1 MIGSVIRRLAT
12 LLLVLCT
19 AGTAQ
24 EAPRPADL
32 ITALLREDGLG
43 PTDLEIQDRRLLRTR
58 ESTRQFYA
66 RKEPHLLPAVRRALD
81 RPLDVSRV
89 AGEVFAKVAGA
100 KGLAPTLQELQ
111 AYHREALLT
120 GGWGKPEPLAGLDAL
135 EPEAAEAVAA
145 IHAGL
150 ELGARHVERAMK
162 PLSVEERDHLRRVLP
177 LWLTRLRPEQREGMQ
192 TGEEDADERKA
203 LERCARLWARV
214 DEKELRMGWVALV
227 TLVANH
233 LPALKQQPEFRPAI
247 RLDAP
252 AGPILLRGHG
262 NDSGDVDA
270 VLVID
275 FGGHDE
281 FTLPKEPEP
290 RPVRL
295 VIDLGGDDLY
305 LSRAPLSWGA
315 ALLGLSLHVD
325 AGGDDDY
332 RAPDWSLGCALGG
345 HAALWDREGRDRY
358 YGGLGAQGVG
368 IFGTGLLLDD
378 GGDDA
383 YAAGLFCQGFGS
395 TAGLGA
401 LVDRAG
407 DDRYF
412 AGRDEADM
420 GRLPG
425 TFLTFAQGSGLGRRF
440 GHIEERDGQ
449 KRWRLTGQIP
459 GGVGLL
465 IDVSGNDRYEADVFG
480 QGSAYWYSLG
490 VLVDGDGNDR
500 YRATWYGQG
509 VGTHAAVGCV
519 VDRKGDDWY
528 FSRNTSQGCGHDFS
542 AGILHDAAGNDT
554 YRGFALCQGAGNA
567 SSGLGILIDEA
578 GADDYRCSQRCWGFG
593 ARAGQAAPFGFF
605 LDLQGVDRYEGP
617 VAEAKDG
624 ARWRQDARGYG
635 IDR

>member
-1 MIGSVIRRLAT
+1 M

-19 AGTAQ
+19 AGTAD
-24 EAPRPADL
+24 EASRPAADL
-32 ITALLREDGLG
+32 INALLHENGHG
-43 PTDLEIQDRRLLRTR
+43 PTDLAIQDRQLLRSR
-58 ESTRQFYA
+58 AGFFPE
-66 RKEPHLLPAVRRALD
+66 KEPHLLPAVRRALD

-89 AGEVFAKVAGA
+89 ADEVFARVAA
-100 KGLAPTLQELQ
+100 ADGLAPTLQELQ
-111 AYHREALLT
+111 AYHREALLA
-120 GGWGKPEPLAGLDAL
+120 GGWGKPEPVEGLDTL
-135 EPEAAEAVAA
+135 DSEVAAAVAA
-145 IHAGL
+145 IHGGL
-150 ELGARHVERAMK
+150 LLAARHVDRALQ
-162 PLSVEERDHLRRVLP
+162 PLSDDEREHLRRVLP
-177 LWLTRLRPEQREGMQ
+177 LWLTRVRPQDRERMER
-192 TGEEDADERKA
+192 GEEDADERKA
-203 LERCARLWARV
+203 LERCAELWARV
-214 DEKELRMGWVALV
+214 REEELRMGWVALITRV
-227 TLVANH
+227 TNH
-233 LPALKQQPEFRPAI
+233 LPVLKRQPEFQPAI

-262 NDSGDVDA
+262 NDGGDVDA

-281 FTLPKEPEP
+281 YRLPKEPAS

-305 LSRAPLSWGA
+305 LSEASFSWGA

-325 AGGDDDY
+325 TGGDDDY

-378 GGDDA
+378 GGDDE

-401 LVDRAG
+401 LVERTG
-407 DDRYF
+407 DDVYL

-420 GRLPG
+420 LRRPG
-425 TFLTFAQGSGLGRRF
+425 TFVTFAQGSGLGHRF
-440 GHIEERDGQ
+440 GHNEEHDGQ
-449 KRWRLTGQIP
+449 KRWKLTGQTP

-465 IDVSGNDRYEADVFG
+465 VDVSGNDRYEADVFG

-490 VLVDGDGNDR
+490 VLVDGGGDDR

-519 VDRKGDDWY
+519 VDRNGDDWY

-542 AGILHDAAGNDT
+542 AGILHDRSGNDT
-554 YRGFALCQGAGNA
+554 YKGVALCQGAGNA
-567 SSGLGILIDEA
+567 WSGLGILIDEA
-578 GADDYRCSQRCWGFG
+578 GADHYRCSERCWGFG
-593 ARAGQAAPFGFF
+593 APVQQAAPFGFF
-605 LDLQGVDRYEGP
+605 VDLSGTDRYEGP
-617 VAEAKDG
+617 VGDAKNG

-635 IDR
+635 VDR